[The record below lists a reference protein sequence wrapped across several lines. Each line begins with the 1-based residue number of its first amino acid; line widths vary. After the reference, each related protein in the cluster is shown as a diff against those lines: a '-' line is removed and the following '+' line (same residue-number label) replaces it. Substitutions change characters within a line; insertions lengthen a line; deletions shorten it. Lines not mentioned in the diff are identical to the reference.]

1 MLNNLDI
8 QHSNLSEVLGE
19 TNPAMKYAEHETFG
33 LVMYAKKGV
42 CSAANSV
49 QVVSSVFI
57 L

>member
-19 TNPAMKYAEHETFG
+19 TNPAMKYADHETFG